1 MKTPKVVVVPKA
13 RALLVPTSNP
23 KHLLQLIPAAKHATL
38 KGKHVV
44 VMRHTLEATKVLR
57 NIGVPAPSP
66 IKYHYKWSGRY
77 SPFEAQRE
85 TAAFLTL
92 HNRAFVLNDIGT
104 GKSLAS
110 LWAFDYLRSIGT
122 VNRMLIVSPLSTLE
136 RTWADEVFRHFPQ
149 YTTSVL
155 YGSRDRRVALL
166 NQEADIYIINHDGVK
181 ILVDEFANRRDINIV
196 VIDEIAQCARNA
208 GTDRWKVLNEVV
220 NRQGI
225 PRVAWGLTGTP
236 TPNLPTDAWAQARLL
251 VPSNVPPYFTR
262 FRDTVMRQVG
272 PYGWIPR
279 EDYQDAVHS
288 AMSPAIRF
296 TRDECIDL
304 PPCLYETRTVQLTNA
319 QDKAYTSMFN
329 TLKVEASKGD
339 IIAVNEAVKM
349 LKLLQIVCGVAYDND
364 GNEVTIDAKPRL
376 NAVKEVVDDAG
387 SKVIVFV
394 PFVSAV
400 KLLSA
405 FLTDSKIGNEM
416 IYGGVS
422 KSSRDRIF
430 HEFQTDP
437 TLRVLVAQPAAMSH
451 GLTLTEAST
460 VVWYAPIVSNDIFE
474 QANGRITRPGQTQKQ
489 FIVMLEGAPVE
500 RRIYARLRNKQ
511 KVQGVLLDLVKCSR

>member
-1 MKTPKVVVVPKA
+1 
-13 RALLVPTSNP
+13 
-23 KHLLQLIPAAKHATL
+23 
-38 KGKHVV
+38 
-44 VMRHTLEATKVLR
+44 
-57 NIGVPAPSP
+57 
-66 IKYHYKWSGRY
+66 
-77 SPFEAQRE
+77 
-85 TAAFLTL
+85 
-92 HNRAFVLNDIGT
+92 
-104 GKSLAS
+104 
-110 LWAFDYLRSIGT
+110 
-122 VNRMLIVSPLSTLE
+122 
-136 RTWADEVFRHFPQ
+136 
-149 YTTSVL
+149 
-155 YGSRDRRVALL
+155 
-166 NQEADIYIINHDGVK
+166 
-181 ILVDEFANRRDINIV
+181 
-196 VIDEIAQCARNA
+196 
-208 GTDRWKVLNEVV
+208 
-220 NRQGI
+220 
-225 PRVAWGLTGTP
+225 
-236 TPNLPTDAWAQARLL
+236 
-251 VPSNVPPYFTR
+251 
-262 FRDTVMRQVG
+262 
-272 PYGWIPR
+272 
-279 EDYQDAVHS
+279 
-288 AMSPAIRF
+288 
-296 TRDECIDL
+296 
-304 PPCLYETRTVQLTNA
+304 
-319 QDKAYTSMFN
+319 MFN